1 MSTEQILALLS
12 DSRSLNRSEY
22 VNGIQMCL
30 GYGNIR
36 TAICYGEKRNNRYIQ
51 IKIQLVCNK

>member
-12 DSRSLNRSEY
+12 DSRPLNRSEY

-51 IKIQLVCNK
+51 IKIQL